1 VKELKA
7 KTISVRVTPEMYDR
21 IVQMARMERRT
32 VSSLAL
38 IILELGLEKS
48 AQQ

>member
-1 VKELKA
+1 MKELKA
-7 KTISVRVTPEMYDR
+7 KTISVRVTPEMHDR